1 MVKAHPLYIFL
12 KSLSP
17 IFPKDQIKIIPMI
30 VEYLFQFGDGNV
42 RIMKADIAF
51 QVIQQSLFL
60 AFLPG
65 TAADR

>member
-1 MVKAHPLYIFL
+1 M
-12 KSLSP
+12 
-17 IFPKDQIKIIPMI
+17 IPMI
-30 VEYLFQFGDGNV
+30 VEYLFQFGDANV
-42 RIMKADIAF
+42 RIMNADIAL